1 MALEYVD
8 ALANKYFVP
17 NIIIRLKS
25 TYMSIRQ
32 PDSGL
37 TVADAYLGIVTQVN
51 VNPTSIDPF
60 RATSTVNNYS
70 LTLLDKNNV
79 ISALFNNETKFF
91 QNELLEIWIGRV
103 NVTSNPAN
111 DMPFANY
118 YKLPDVFVNK
128 VSKQENRYTFNAI
141 EARDRLSTGAYQQ
154 ATKLSNSILFNTTVI
169 TLQSTAGFPTSG
181 FVQIDEEFIS
191 YTNISGN
198 NLTGCIRGEEGSTP
212 VGHEASADVFLVE
225 ILQGNPIDLILQL
238 MISSGGGGPYDVLP
252 DGAAIDQ
259 SLVDVTQF
267 EQIRAEFFSTY
278 TFKLIIGNLS
288 SLKKLIDEE
297 LLFPLG
303 LRLRGNNNGKIGLA
317 LIDRNIFDIDVPV
330 LDHTN
335 ITKNP
340 DFAVDNTKVVNRL
353 RISWDWSDTLKQYLK
368 TSEFEDAASIA
379 LFGASNFTDLKFKGI
394 RDSLAGAAIVND
406 IQLLFLSRF
415 SLARPTI
422 SISAQMSASFLNLG
436 DKSELITTLIPN
448 SDGEL
453 NFVSTLEVIS
463 KAVNFTSG
471 DVKFGLSFTSFSGVR
486 SCYLA
491 PSDVI
496 VSFSNQKTV
505 TVGAGRGDCYRRGWQ
520 MRLFSLNTDDYAPDA
535 VNEIESI
542 VGDVITFKNNWT
554 TTLVNNEFRIK
565 FADYDDVT
573 EQQKRFCFTSDGVN
587 SFDDNRPPFQINFG

>member
-8 ALANKYFVP
+8 SLANKKFVP

-25 TYMSIRQ
+25 QYMSIRQ

-37 TVADAYLGIVTQVN
+37 VVADEYLGLVTQVN

-60 RATSTVNNYS
+60 RPTSTVNNYS
-70 LTLLDKNNV
+70 ITLLDKNQA
-79 ISALFNNETKFF
+79 ISALFNNEAKFF
-91 QNELLEIWIGRV
+91 QNELVEIWIGRV
-103 NVTSNPAN
+103 NVSGNPAN

-141 EARDRLSTGAYQQ
+141 EARDRLATGAYQQ
-154 ATKLSNSILFNTTVI
+154 ATKLANAILFNTTVI

-181 FVQIDEEFIS
+181 TVQIDDEFIS
-191 YTNISGN
+191 YTGISAN
-198 NLTGCIRGEEGSTP
+198 NLTGCVRGEQGSTA
-212 VGHEASADVFLVE
+212 VGHSAGADVYLVQV
-225 ILQGNPIDLILQL
+225 LQANPIDLILQL
-238 MISSGGGGPYDVLP
+238 MISSGGGGTYDVLP
-252 DGAAIDQ
+252 DGAGLDQNLIDI
-259 SLVDVTQF
+259 TQF
-267 EQIRAEFFSTY
+267 ESVRAEFFSTY

-288 SLKKLIDEE
+288 SLKKLIEEE

-330 LDHTN
+330 LDHSN
-335 ITKNP
+335 LTKNP
-340 DFAVDNTKVVNRL
+340 DFAVDNTKIVNRL

-379 LFGASNFTDLKFKGI
+379 DFGASNFTDLKFKGI
-394 RDSLAGAAIVND
+394 RDSLSGASIVND

-415 SLARPTI
+415 SYPRPQI
-422 SISAQMSASFLNLG
+422 SVSAQMSASFLNLG

-448 SDGEL
+448 SSGEL
-453 NFVSTLEVIS
+453 NFVSTLEVIN

-471 DVKFGLSFTSFSGVR
+471 DVRFGLSFTSFSGVR
-486 SCYLA
+486 SCYIA

-496 VSFSNQKTV
+496 ISFANQKTV
-505 TVGAGRGDCYRRGWQ
+505 TVGAGRGDCYRVGWK
-520 MRLFSLNTDDYAPDA
+520 MRLFSLNTDDYAADP
-535 VNEIESI
+535 VNEIESV
-542 VGDVITFKNNWT
+542 VGDVITFKDNWT

-573 EQQKRFCFTSDGVN
+573 EQQKRFCFTSAGSNDF
-587 SFDDNRPPFQINFG
+587 SDNRPPYQINFG